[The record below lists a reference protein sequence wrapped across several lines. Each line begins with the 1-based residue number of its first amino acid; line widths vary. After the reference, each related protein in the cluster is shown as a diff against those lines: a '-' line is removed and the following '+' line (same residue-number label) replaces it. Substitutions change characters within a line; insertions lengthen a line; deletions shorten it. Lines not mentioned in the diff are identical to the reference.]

1 MHAQIKSPR
10 KWVQLV
16 VLTAFNGSLVLS
28 SAPAFAES
36 IPLTQAT
43 LRKVVN
49 RVDLLL
55 RSQSVRNAQVNDRL
69 TTSGDTVQTQR
80 ASRTEVKFN
89 DGTLAKVGELATFRF
104 TPNTRRFDLGNGTYL
119 FLVPPGRGNTEFNT
133 PNAKAGIKGS
143 ALFIRYIEETNTTIM
158 GALTNNPLGPMDITV
173 GGKKQ
178 DLYAGQMAVAVKDR
192 IDRVETFDLT
202 TFFRTSPMYRD
213 IDLTD
218 PDLQAVRQEMTDAV
232 TTQVAAIGALPTQVA
247 IKPKPT
253 ISSDPTS
260 NIPKRELTE
269 ARESLNNPSR
279 NQSIVKPTP
288 PAIIDPIVKPN
299 PPAIIDPIVKPTP
312 PTIIDSIVKPTPPAI
327 IDSIVKPNP
336 PNVMDSIVK
345 PNPPNVI
352 DPIVKPNPPNVMDPI
367 VKPNPPN
374 VMDPIVK
381 PNPPNVMDPIVKPNP
396 PNVMDPIVKPN
407 PPNVVDPI
415 VKPTPPNIKDPVQHQ
430 YTYVTVYVS
439 GKPIVYLKID
449 GQIDYSRVIE
459 FVKPVTGPQPLPQ
472 PVSIEAKPQP
482 IPVVPT
488 IVVAPLEP
496 SRPPIEII
504 QTVEV
509 KPEIKVPLE
518 IAKPKIEPIKPPV
531 DLIKITTEVVKPT
544 IEPIKLT
551 GNLIKTTIEAI
562 KSTIDPTRLPVDLN
576 KVTVEVVKPT
586 IDPIRLPVDLNKI
599 TVEVVKPTI
608 EPIRPPVDLVK
619 TNIEVVK
626 PAIEP
631 VRLPIDLNK
640 TTVEVIKPTIEPVRQ
655 PVEMGKPSMDPV
667 KLPVE
672 ITKPPIEATAPLI
685 PDVVKVMPPSLT
697 DQKITPPPVAQPITP
712 SPVVT
717 PSTTLLPV
725 TPPPATQQI
734 TPLPATQQITPL
746 PVTPP
751 PATPPTTPSL
761 VTPPTATTP

>member
-178 DLYAGQMAVAVKDR
+178 DLYAGQMAVAIKDR

-288 PAIIDPIVKPN
+288 PAIID
-299 PPAIIDPIVKPTP
+299 
-312 PTIIDSIVKPTPPAI
+312 
-327 IDSIVKPNP
+327 SIVKPNP

-352 DPIVKPNPPNVMDPI
+352 
-367 VKPNPPN
+367 
-374 VMDPIVK
+374 DPIVK